1 MAPLF
6 TNLALWIGAF
16 SLVLLLKLDVD
27 EEGIDPVSSATKHV
41 GRWMLLAFFG
51 VIQALVVSIGDL
63 IIGVQ
68 TVSRP
73 TFVGTSIIISMVYVS
88 IVYMLSTCFQHI
100 GKGLCV
106 VIMVMQIPGSA
117 GLYPIEMLPSFFRF
131 LHPVLPFT
139 YGIKAMRETVG
150 GFYRHEYFLALGALG
165 VHALVAFVIGLALRP
180 FLVNL
185 NAMITRDLASSG
197 LFVAEATRVPS
208 NRYRLTQIVAALA
221 DHEGFQRSVSARAAR
236 FERRYPRM
244 RRGAIVLGVVV
255 PAALAVLSVTNAA
268 EVPVVLGAWIVWVL
282 AVITFLI
289 GLQYLREALERQ
301 QLLGAM
307 EESDV
312 RSLLTRRVKGAR
324 SRIALSAAA
333 VSASISSALAAS
345 LAQYDAEHA
354 SEETEDEE
362 DTK

>member
-1 MAPLF
+1 MKNTFGSA
-6 TNLALWIGAF
+6 LALTIFGESHGRAIGG
-16 SLVLLLKLDVD
+16 VLDGMAAGVPVD
-27 EEGIDPVSSATKHV
+27 EEFIAACMDKRRA
-41 GRWMLLAFFG
+41 R
-51 VIQALVVSIGDL
+51 GD
-63 IIGVQ
+63 G
-68 TVSRP
+68 
-73 TFVGTSIIISMVYVS
+73 
-88 IVYMLSTCFQHI
+88 LSTPRVEADNVQLLSGVVNGHTTGTAIALMIENQNTRSGDYAKTADLLRPGHADYTAYAKYHGFQD
-100 GKGLCV
+100 
-106 VIMVMQIPGSA
+106 A
-117 GLYPIEMLPSFFRF
+117 R
-131 LHPVLPFT
+131 
-139 YGIKAMRETVG
+139 G
-150 GFYRHEYFLALGALG
+150 GGHFSGRITA
-165 VHALVAFVIGLALRP
+165 ALVAG
-180 FLVNL
+180 
-185 NAMITRDLASSG
+185 
-197 LFVAEATRVPS
+197 
-208 NRYRLTQIVAALA
+208 
-221 DHEGFQRSVSARAAR
+221 
-236 FERRYPRM
+236 
-244 RRGAIVLGVVV
+244 GAIVLGVLV

-312 RSLLTRRVKGAR
+312 RTLLTRRVKGAR

>member
-1 MAPLF
+1 
-6 TNLALWIGAF
+6 
-16 SLVLLLKLDVD
+16 
-27 EEGIDPVSSATKHV
+27 
-41 GRWMLLAFFG
+41 
-51 VIQALVVSIGDL
+51 
-63 IIGVQ
+63 
-68 TVSRP
+68 
-73 TFVGTSIIISMVYVS
+73 
-88 IVYMLSTCFQHI
+88 
-100 GKGLCV
+100 
-106 VIMVMQIPGSA
+106 
-117 GLYPIEMLPSFFRF
+117 
-131 LHPVLPFT
+131 
-139 YGIKAMRETVG
+139 
-150 GFYRHEYFLALGALG
+150 
-165 VHALVAFVIGLALRP
+165 
-180 FLVNL
+180 
-185 NAMITRDLASSG
+185 
-197 LFVAEATRVPS
+197 
-208 NRYRLTQIVAALA
+208 
-221 DHEGFQRSVSARAAR
+221 
-236 FERRYPRM
+236 M

-312 RSLLTRRVKGAR
+312 RTLLTRRVKGAR

>member
-1 MAPLF
+1 M
-6 TNLALWIGAF
+6 
-16 SLVLLLKLDVD
+16 
-27 EEGIDPVSSATKHV
+27 
-41 GRWMLLAFFG
+41 
-51 VIQALVVSIGDL
+51 
-63 IIGVQ
+63 
-68 TVSRP
+68 
-73 TFVGTSIIISMVYVS
+73 
-88 IVYMLSTCFQHI
+88 
-100 GKGLCV
+100 
-106 VIMVMQIPGSA
+106 
-117 GLYPIEMLPSFFRF
+117 
-131 LHPVLPFT
+131 
-139 YGIKAMRETVG
+139 
-150 GFYRHEYFLALGALG
+150 
-165 VHALVAFVIGLALRP
+165 
-180 FLVNL
+180 
-185 NAMITRDLASSG
+185 
-197 LFVAEATRVPS
+197 PS

-236 FERRYPRM
+236 FERRYPAYEARCH
-244 RRGAIVLGVVV
+244 RAGCARARCSRGPVGHD
-255 PAALAVLSVTNAA
+255 AA

>member
-1 MAPLF
+1 
-6 TNLALWIGAF
+6 
-16 SLVLLLKLDVD
+16 
-27 EEGIDPVSSATKHV
+27 
-41 GRWMLLAFFG
+41 
-51 VIQALVVSIGDL
+51 
-63 IIGVQ
+63 
-68 TVSRP
+68 
-73 TFVGTSIIISMVYVS
+73 
-88 IVYMLSTCFQHI
+88 
-100 GKGLCV
+100 
-106 VIMVMQIPGSA
+106 
-117 GLYPIEMLPSFFRF
+117 
-131 LHPVLPFT
+131 
-139 YGIKAMRETVG
+139 
-150 GFYRHEYFLALGALG
+150 
-165 VHALVAFVIGLALRP
+165 
-180 FLVNL
+180 
-185 NAMITRDLASSG
+185 MITCDLASSG

-244 RRGAIVLGVVV
+244 RRGAIVLGVLV